1 MRHAKARYQLNRFSS
16 WRRATLHSLAKNL
29 LIRQSIKTTKTRAK
43 AVRPLVEKL
52 ITLSKLNT
60 LAARRQAYKILGE
73 HRLVNLLFTD
83 LGPRFNQRS
92 GGYIRILDFGRRR
105 GDDAEMVIL
114 ELTEIKKKEPRSLAK
129 EKEVEPKKEEKP
141 KTEVAVKEK
150 PPITKKPAKK
160 FLGGLRNIFKKER
173 DAL

>member
-29 LIRQSIKTTKTRAK
+29 LIHQSIKTTKNRAK

-60 LAARRQAYKILGE
+60 LFARRQAYKILGE
-73 HRLVNLLFTD
+73 HKLVTLLFTD
-83 LGPRFNQRS
+83 LGPRFNHKS
-92 GGYIRILDFGRRR
+92 GGYIRILDLGRRR

-114 ELTEIKKKEPRSLAK
+114 ELTEIKKKEPRKPVK
-129 EKEVEPKKEEKP
+129 EKEVKPEKEEKP
-141 KTEVAVKEK
+141 KTETAVKEK
-150 PPITKKPAKK
+150 PPSTKKPAKK